1 MEIIER
7 PVAALIPY
15 ARNARKHDDIQVSQI
30 ASSIREFGFNNP
42 VLIDPDNTIIAG
54 HGRVLAAHKLA
65 LVSVPCIVLGH
76 LTATQRRAYVIA
88 DNRLTETGGGW
99 NVDLLALELEDLRL
113 DGFDIDLTGFDANAL
128 DSIMNEAAGVGEAGE
143 AGAGESVAREID
155 PDGFQLAHKCPKC
168 GFEYD

>member
-1 MEIIER
+1 
-7 PVAALIPY
+7 
-15 ARNARKHDDIQVSQI
+15 
-30 ASSIREFGFNNP
+30 
-42 VLIDPDNTIIAG
+42 
-54 HGRVLAAHKLA
+54 VLAAYKLA

-113 DGFDIDLTGFDANAL
+113 EGFDIDLTGFDATAL
-128 DSIMNEAAGVGEAGE
+128 DSIMDEAAGVGEAG
-143 AGAGESVAREID
+143 AGESAAREID